1 MGNEK
6 IASTQVETFHQQ
18 MVELV
23 KKYQF
28 RDRNQILCCG
38 ISVSQC
44 YLLEALHTHGPLTVN
59 EVAQKMY
66 LSISTI
72 TRIVDQLVKK
82 DYVIREES
90 AKDRRV
96 RVLKL
101 TGEGEAAFQ
110 ASWKNV
116 FQSEK
121 IILENFPP
129 EHREMLIQ
137 FLKMLNQA
145 VDNWQFFCKRDS

>member
-1 MGNEK
+1 MNNEK
-6 IASTQVETFHQQ
+6 VLSTQVEVFHQQ
-18 MVELV
+18 MIELI

-28 RDRNQILCCG
+28 RDRNQILSCG

-44 YLLEALHTHGPLTVN
+44 YLLEVLHTQGELTVN

-82 DYVIREES
+82 KYVSREES
-90 AKDRRV
+90 LNDRRV

-101 TGEGEAAFQ
+101 TKDGEAVYQ
-110 ASWKNV
+110 ASWQNV

-145 VDNWQFFCKRDS
+145 VDNWQFFCKRE